1 MRARDVLH
9 VRRAMYIITH
19 LALHVYEH
27 RTQARKQVNTSFI
40 YTVLDI

>member
-27 RTQARKQVNTSFI
+27 RTQARKQANTSYV
-40 YTVLDI
+40 YTMLNI